1 MLRLRL
7 RMARPCFAYPPK
19 LLGNHAYSAASSSL
33 SAGRITLEFSLR
45 VRPAA
50 PPAPAVPRSV
60 FNPDFRL
67 PDHRAPFVG
76 FRFQE
81 GGQLGLGRAF
91 RGRAQFLE
99 SRLDLGI
106 DQRRIGVGVD

>member
-7 RMARPCFAYPPK
+7 RMARPRFAYPPK

-33 SAGRITLEFSLR
+33 SAAGITLEVSPR

-60 FNPDFRL
+60 FDPDFRF
-67 PDHRAPFVG
+67 PNHRAPFVG

-81 GGQLGLGRAF
+81 GGQLGRGRAF
-91 RGRAQFLE
+91 RGRAEFLE
-99 SRLDLGI
+99 QRL
-106 DQRRIGVGVD
+106 